1 MTSKPLYLIT
11 NGGELRANRIGMF
24 YNSQVWY
31 NSKSITNILS
41 FSSIADK
48 YRIVIDTVKEK
59 NILVEIE
66 DDKWMKFTKNNLA
79 LHIYNM
85 RKGFSTYNNNDT
97 KNTLTPYSLLQTISH
112 NAELFTHKEKQLVQE
127 AKNLSKR
134 FGCPPL

>member
-1 MTSKPLYLIT
+1 M
-11 NGGELRANRIGMF
+11 
-24 YNSQVWY
+24 
-31 NSKSITNILS
+31 
-41 FSSIADK
+41 
-48 YRIVIDTVKEK
+48 
-59 NILVEIE
+59 EIE
-66 DDKWMKFTKNNLA
+66 NENWMKFTKNKLG
-79 LHIYNM
+79 LYVCDM